1 METLKKLLDA
11 ECGYRMKGET
21 MDRFVGLMSERK
33 VKRNKTLIPYGAVD
47 DNIYIVKTGL
57 VRIAYFD
64 GFKEVTFGFALPGTL
79 LISYYSLCRVD
90 PSFTQLSACCDSVV
104 MKISKAELT
113 RLASESHDFAQW
125 MMFMSLEQLLFH
137 EKKLE
142 VVNGDAKERFIAL
155 FKNRPEIIKNVS
167 SKILASYIGITPEYL
182 SKLKRNFAKNL

>member
-1 METLKKLLDA
+1 METLKKMLDA

-21 MDRFVGLMSERK
+21 MDLFVGLMSERK

-79 LISYYSLCRVD
+79 LISYYSLLRVD

-104 MKISKAELT
+104 MKISILT
-113 RLASESHDFAQW
+113 
-125 MMFMSLEQLLFH
+125 
-137 EKKLE
+137 
-142 VVNGDAKERFIAL
+142 G
-155 FKNRPEIIKNVS
+155 
-167 SKILASYIGITPEYL
+167 
-182 SKLKRNFAKNL
+182 